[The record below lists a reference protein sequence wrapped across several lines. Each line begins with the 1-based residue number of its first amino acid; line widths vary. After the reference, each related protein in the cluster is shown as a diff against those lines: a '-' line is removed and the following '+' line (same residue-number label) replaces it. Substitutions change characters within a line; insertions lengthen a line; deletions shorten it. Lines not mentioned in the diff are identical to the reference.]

1 MSCYF
6 EAVMLVQ
13 KFNVF
18 SKRDFSP
25 NILILNL
32 KWKKKKN
39 DLLKEHLFLN
49 LCAKAFCG
57 QKLRCHK
64 DLKLL

>member
-6 EAVMLVQ
+6 EAVMLFQ

-18 SKRDFSP
+18 SKHEFSP

-32 KWKKKKN
+32 KWKKKK
-39 DLLKEHLFLN
+39 E
-49 LCAKAFCG
+49 
-57 QKLRCHK
+57 
-64 DLKLL
+64 